1 MNWITIQYLK
11 SIFYQCYDCF
21 KTVYL
26 WGEIVAFA
34 SLSWFAFK
42 LFLQFALI
50 ACKCKIVLLK
60 ILNAL
65 NDLFLFTSTFIFP
78 SCCLIRNFLKLSCL
92 DQIILQGFLPQCYQ
106 LSKDPYQWLP
116 F

>member
-65 NDLFLFTSTFIFP
+65 NDLF
-78 SCCLIRNFLKLSCL
+78 
-92 DQIILQGFLPQCYQ
+92 FLPVHSFSSVVVWFKFSSDQATWI
-106 LSKDPYQWLP
+106 K
-116 F
+116 